1 MSVLKDRNG
10 TIGMGMT
17 LLATQDNSQY
27 CVYLNFI
34 RCLVHRCNVK
44 WVYMEIYRSLG
55 YCVLGA
61 ATTFLFTDLSKFTIG
76 RLRPH
81 FLSLCKPD
89 YSNETC
95 RDEHGYMRF
104 VEEPEE
110 VVCTGY
116 DANDTAVV
124 KASEYK
130 V

>member
-1 MSVLKDRNG
+1 MSVLRDRNG

-17 LLATQDNSQY
+17 LLSTQDNSQY
-27 CVYLNFI
+27 CV
-34 RCLVHRCNVK
+34 CLVRRCNVQ

-95 RDEHGYMRF
+95 RDKHGYMRF
-104 VEEPEE
+104 VEEDEE
-110 VVCTGY
+110 DVCTGY
-116 DANDTAVV
+116 NASDPAVV
-124 KASEYK
+124 KES